1 MDFLAKT
8 ALTQHIKIGRK
19 RNGQNGGSLLRK
31 KHKEQRRKQ
40 PPTCKMKYNTVSNS
54 RDFQPIAR
62 KKTPPDPDL
71 FKQAAPREVI
81 QSQQENKSSH
91 DLLVRFERK
100 CVCWGGK
107 TPPAKGVVKYPVSK
121 TCRGPVA

>member
-62 KKTPPDPDL
+62 KKTPPDPDVICWRIDKPTRKL
-71 FKQAAPREVI
+71 KGSTALAALGASRV
-81 QSQQENKSSH
+81 
-91 DLLVRFERK
+91 
-100 CVCWGGK
+100 G
-107 TPPAKGVVKYPVSK
+107 
-121 TCRGPVA
+121 